1 MHLIVTRPS
10 EDAEKLVAALENQ
23 GHSAVSAP
31 MIRIENLPAAEI
43 PEANWQAIAVTSANS
58 VRALAAR
65 SDLHRL
71 QSIPVLAV
79 GPSSAQAA
87 TQAGFTNVSSAD
99 GDLDALMK
107 LAIQRLSPSEGPV
120 LYPSGVTISGDL
132 KSQLE
137 SNGYDCS
144 RVPLYEAVAT
154 TQLSAELIG
163 SIQQCQADG
172 VVLFSPRTA
181 RIWAKC
187 LAKADL
193 IQAASRL
200 THWCLSN
207 AIAAALHDEIPS
219 WRAAQN
225 VVTAPDPNENSLLQT
240 IGAI

>member
-1 MHLIVTRPS
+1 MHLIVTRPAQ
-10 EDAEKLVAALENQ
+10 DAEKLVTALEDL

-31 MIRIENLPAAEI
+31 LIQIKNLAAVEI
-43 PEANWQAIAVTSANS
+43 PQANWQAIAITSANS
-58 VRALAAR
+58 VRALAQR
-65 SDLHRL
+65 KDLTRL
-71 QSIPVLAV
+71 KSIPVLAV
-79 GPSSAQAA
+79 GPSSARAA
-87 TQAGFTNVSSAD
+87 TLAGFTKVSSAD
-99 GDLDALMK
+99 GDLEALIK
-107 LAIQRLSPSEGPV
+107 LAAQHLSASEGPV

-207 AIAAALHDEIPS
+207 AVAAALHDEFPN
-219 WRAAQN
+219 WRSVQN